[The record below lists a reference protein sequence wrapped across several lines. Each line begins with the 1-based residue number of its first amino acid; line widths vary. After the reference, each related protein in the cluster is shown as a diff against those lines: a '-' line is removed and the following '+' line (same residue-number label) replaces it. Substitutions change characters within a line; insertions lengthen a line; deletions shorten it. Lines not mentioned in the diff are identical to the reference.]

1 VIPSAALRV
10 AIRSE
15 RRLFRDALAACLADE
30 PRLSVVGHVAE
41 SSDLVTLY
49 DLCHPHVIVFDLG
62 SEVAEGLRE
71 LQKVREAC
79 AGSRLVVVYDR
90 LSPAD
95 LALAWQFGA
104 DTVVPASHGLGALV
118 LVLLKAEPPATD
130 RTHAGDT
137 GEGLTDR
144 EREIITLVGAGH
156 TANRIAE
163 LLHVSPNAVENHKR
177 RIYHKLD
184 VTGQCQAVARAASLG
199 IVDRLAEPATAP
211 EQLDDE
217 PDDAAPARTEPR
229 IRDPESPGAILA
241 VVRGRDGPSRDA
253 VAATLLQQRI
263 AFVSETAAYQSTTPD
278 GLLPWERWQS
288 GPAALVLIEPA
299 PDDWPEDGDAVLA
312 TVLVLPVNSHRAD
325 ALDGVRRGASAVVR
339 GEYITQDLVP
349 VLTLALR
356 GYLTFDAADA
366 RTLFAGLRDADQGSG
381 LPDLTARECDILRSI
396 AAGHTVRQTARSL
409 GIAAKTV
416 ENTQAR
422 LFRKLRA
429 RNRAGAL
436 AAAHSLGLLALLEDA

>member
-1 VIPSAALRV
+1 MIPTAALRV
-10 AIRSE
+10 AICSE
-15 RRLFRDALAACLADE
+15 RRLFRDALAACLAEE

-41 SSDLVTLY
+41 SADLVALY
-49 DLCHPHVIVFDLG
+49 DLCHPHVILFDLG

-71 LQKVREAC
+71 LREVREAC

-118 LVLLKAEPPATD
+118 LVLLKAEPPATE
-130 RTHAGDT
+130 RIQAGDT
-137 GEGLTDR
+137 GDGLTNR

-163 LLHVSPNAVENHKR
+163 LLHVSQNAVENHKR

-199 IVDRLAEPATAP
+199 IVDRLAESGAVP
-211 EQLDDE
+211 EQLVED
-217 PDDAAPARTEPR
+217 PADAPPAG
-229 IRDPESPGAILA
+229 PESRTRDTGTAGAILA
-241 VVRGRDGPSRDA
+241 VVRGRDGPSRNL
-253 VAATLLQQRI
+253 VAATLLEQRI
-263 AFVSETAAYQSTTPD
+263 AFVSETAAHRNTTPD

-288 GPAALVLIEPA
+288 GPAALVLIEPR
-299 PDDWPEDGDAVLA
+299 PEDWPGDAEATLA
-312 TVLVLPVNSHRAD
+312 TVLVLPTGSHRAD
-325 ALDGVRRGASAVVR
+325 ALEGVRRGASAVLR
-339 GEYITQDLVP
+339 GEYIAQDLVP
-349 VLTLALR
+349 ALTLALR
-356 GYLTFDAADA
+356 GYLTVDAADV
-366 RTLFAGLRDADQGSG
+366 RTLFAGQRDTDQPGS